1 MTIEEAQRLLRL
13 VAACEAY
20 LAEYAAEEA
29 QKKEVHHDHD
39 DHRGPGVDSGTGG
52 SRVARKKGGDHE
64 DD

>member
-29 QKKEVHHDHD
+29 QKKEE
-39 DHRGPGVDSGTGG
+39 
-52 SRVARKKGGDHE
+52 AHE
-64 DD
+64 